1 MGRPAEK
8 WPTYALENLE
18 SAVDRLKKLEAAAKS
33 AQDALLAG
41 HALEASNRMGDVR
54 VMALECVDDLVRAR
68 IGKYTQQEKAPRW
81 KRPEEQAATA
91 VTQVMATRRP

>member
-18 SAVDRLKKLEAAAKS
+18 AAVDRLKELEKKAKG
-33 AQDALLAG
+33 AQDALVAG
-41 HALEASNRMGDVR
+41 KALEASSQMGDVR

-68 IGKYTQQEKAPRW
+68 IGKYKQQEKAPQW
-81 KRPEEQAATA
+81 NRPEVKAAEA
-91 VTQVMATRRP
+91 VTQVVTARRP